1 MVRRR
6 HPGHEIPTLFTEIG
20 TGRLSHMKEALDGQ
34 MAATYSLN
42 TTWVG
47 VTTTI
52 SQKVFAAFW
61 QWYEYCKK
69 CTKLKGNY
77 AENSYEL
84 K

>member
-1 MVRRR
+1 MK
-6 HPGHEIPTLFTEIG
+6 HPPYSPKLVQAGFLLF
-20 TGRLSHMKEALDGQ
+20 SHMKEALDGQ

-52 SQKVFAAFW
+52 SQKVFAAAFW
-61 QWYEYCKK
+61 QWYEHCKK
-69 CTKLKGNY
+69 YTKLKGNY
-77 AENSYEL
+77 AEKSYEI